1 MMKNLK
7 NYTSPEVLFIN
18 VIEQRAILSTSTESF
33 ITDDVLDPWARV
45 S

>member
-1 MMKNLK
+1 MKKLK

-33 ITDDVLDPWARV
+33 VYNDELDPWNRE